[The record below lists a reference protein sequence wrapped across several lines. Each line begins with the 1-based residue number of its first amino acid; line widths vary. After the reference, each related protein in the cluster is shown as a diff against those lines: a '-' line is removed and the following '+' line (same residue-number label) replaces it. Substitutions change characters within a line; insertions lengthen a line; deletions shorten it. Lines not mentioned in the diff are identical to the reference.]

1 MLPEDEL
8 KVPSPYFSHLLPQ
21 LKGGHYAQN
30 LLKRSLIDSL
40 AKKKKKEKEI
50 NKNPAFSIQSTK
62 KGSLS
67 KMKKTS
73 RK

>member
-8 KVPSPYFSHLLPQ
+8 KVPSPYFSHLLQ

-40 AKKKKKEKEI
+40 AKKKKEKEI

-62 KGSLS
+62 KEAAYQ
-67 KMKKTS
+67 K
-73 RK
+73 

>member
-8 KVPSPYFSHLLPQ
+8 KVPSPHFSQLLQ

-40 AKKKKKEKEI
+40 AKKKKKK
-50 NKNPAFSIQSTK
+50 KKSTK
-62 KGSLS
+62 TLLSLF
-67 KMKKTS
+67 KAQKK
-73 RK
+73 RQPIKNEENF

>member
-8 KVPSPYFSHLLPQ
+8 KVPSPYFSHLLQ

-40 AKKKKKEKEI
+40 AKKEKEI
-50 NKNPAFSIQSTK
+50 NKNPAFSIQSTQK
-62 KGSLS
+62 RGSLS